1 MHCRRFRST
10 AAPPG
15 KGCRSI
21 RLRRLAVVSLVIG
34 LTGLAGCAF
43 RSSAAVA
50 PEVSGGATQAD
61 EAAGL
66 ASASLARDAIAPFS
80 GRRPGN
86 DWPAPWAK
94 AIVGPAK
101 KRTAYD
107 LVELDGRTVLR
118 ARANASASGLQK
130 ALDIDPNSRPLLE
143 WSWRVHKLIPGA
155 DNTDRHA
162 EDSPVRVILAFDGDK
177 RALPI
182 QDRMLFERAKLLTG
196 RELPYATLM
205 YIWENRAPVDS
216 VISNPHT
223 GRVRKIV
230 VASGDGELGRWH
242 SFRRNII
249 DDYRRAFGVEPGRL
263 IGVGVM
269 TDTDNTG
276 ESTEAFYGDLRLLTQ

>member
-1 MHCRRFRST
+1 M
-10 AAPPG
+10 
-15 KGCRSI
+15 
-21 RLRRLAVVSLVIG
+21 LASSMLATG
-34 LTGLAGCAF
+34 LLAGCVATPAIT
-43 RSSAAVA
+43 STSATTLPDAA
-50 PEVSGGATQAD
+50 SRANDEVGQA
-61 EAAGL
+61 L
-66 ASASLARDAIAPFS
+66 ASLAREEIASFS
-80 GRRPGN
+80 GARPG
-86 DWPAPWAK
+86 DSWPAPWAK
-94 AIVGPAK
+94 TIVGPTK

-118 ARANASASGLQK
+118 ARANSSASGLQK
-130 ALDIDPNSRPLLE
+130 ALDLDPSRRPLLE
-143 WSWRVHKLIPGA
+143 WSWRVQKLIPGA
-155 DNTDRHA
+155 DNTDRDA

-177 RALPI
+177 STLPI

-216 VISNPHT
+216 VIPNPHT

-230 VASGDGELGRWH
+230 VASGEGDLGRWH

-249 DDYRRAFGVEPGRL
+249 DDYRRAFGTDPGRL

-276 ESTEAFYGDLRLLTQ
+276 ESTEAFYGDLRLLAR